1 MVETKKM
8 LFSSK
13 DIIKIILP
21 VIFQGLLSIAIGMV
35 DSIMVS
41 NKGETAFS
49 GVSLISTLDVLL
61 ITMFSSLAVGGEV
74 VLSQAMGRRDQKH
87 ACETGKQLIYITSL
101 VAVVITVLSLIFRKD
116 LLFLLYG
123 EVEQAVM
130 DSALSYFLFIAIS
143 FPFLAIDCCN
153 ASMFRAQGDT
163 ITTLKVSIF
172 MNVINVVGN
181 ALFIYVCNLDA
192 MGAGIATCL
201 SRIISSVITLV
212 LIHNKNRFI
221 HVEKLL
227 RFKPNAKIIKS
238 ILHIGV
244 PNGIESSMFQFG
256 RLMTTSLVSLL
267 GTASIAA
274 NAAALTICN
283 IQYTVGNGIQTTMV
297 TVIGRCI
304 GAQEKNQ
311 AKFYVKRLLLTSLII
326 IFVIA
331 LLSGIF
337 ATPLLKLFSLSSQAE
352 NSARQLLLLHMVS
365 SMILWAIA
373 FCLPPAFRA
382 ANDVRFSMVTAIIS
396 MWLFRVAFAYF
407 FALPSITVFNLTIP
421 ALNLGI
427 IGVWTAMI
435 IDWFF
440 RAVLFLIRLI
450 SGKWLHAYDKENNS
464 I

>member
-1 MVETKKM
+1 
-8 LFSSK
+8 
-13 DIIKIILP
+13 
-21 VIFQGLLSIAIGMV
+21 
-35 DSIMVS
+35 
-41 NKGETAFS
+41 
-49 GVSLISTLDVLL
+49 
-61 ITMFSSLAVGGEV
+61 
-74 VLSQAMGRRDQKH
+74 
-87 ACETGKQLIYITSL
+87 
-101 VAVVITVLSLIFRKD
+101 
-116 LLFLLYG
+116 
-123 EVEQAVM
+123 
-130 DSALSYFLFIAIS
+130 
-143 FPFLAIDCCN
+143 
-153 ASMFRAQGDT
+153 
-163 ITTLKVSIF
+163 
-172 MNVINVVGN
+172 
-181 ALFIYVCNLDA
+181 
-192 MGAGIATCL
+192 
-201 SRIISSVITLV
+201 
-212 LIHNKNRFI
+212 
-221 HVEKLL
+221 
-227 RFKPNAKIIKS
+227 
-238 ILHIGV
+238 
-244 PNGIESSMFQFG
+244 MFQFG